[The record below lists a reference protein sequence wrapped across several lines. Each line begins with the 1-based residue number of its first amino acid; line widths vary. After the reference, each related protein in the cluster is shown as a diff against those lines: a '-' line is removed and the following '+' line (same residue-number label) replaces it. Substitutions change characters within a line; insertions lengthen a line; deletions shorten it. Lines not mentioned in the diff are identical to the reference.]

1 MVPFAD
7 VLAYLEAH
15 GWNLVRIWR
24 PYRVFTK
31 PGRLPILVTVH
42 EKMVQADDFEK
53 IQRIVEADR

>member
-7 VLAYLEAH
+7 VLAYLEAR
-15 GWNLVRIWR
+15 GWSLVRLWK

-31 PGRLPILVTVH
+31 PGHLPILVTVH